1 MIDLDKVLESKDSLE
16 EIQRI
21 LSSETVV
28 GQTPSGKIKVILSC
42 DKTLKDVVIDPSLNI
57 TNPDQVVALGKA
69 IMTAFNDADSKIT
82 IRASELISS
91 ATNTEL

>member
-21 LSSETVV
+21 LSSETVT

-42 DKTLKDVVIDPSLNI
+42 DKTLRDVIIDPSLNI
-57 TNPDQVVALGKA
+57 SNSEQVVGLCKA

-82 IRASELISS
+82 VKASELISS
-91 ATNTEL
+91 ATETSL